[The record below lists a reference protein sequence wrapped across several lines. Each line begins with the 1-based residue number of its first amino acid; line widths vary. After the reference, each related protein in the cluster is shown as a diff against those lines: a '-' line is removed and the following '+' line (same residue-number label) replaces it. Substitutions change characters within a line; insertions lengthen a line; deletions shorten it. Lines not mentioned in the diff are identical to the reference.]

1 MFKKIIF
8 FVLFFFILIVNLYS
22 LKPILNSGYYFDDTY
37 NSQTKSYL
45 NYQNKTV
52 AQFSKE
58 ISNGWLQHGRILPGF
73 IYGGYGFWVNA
84 VTSLFQYKVF
94 MILMHLTVIIIF
106 SLLLYKLSKMP
117 SVFFLSFL
125 ILPIFFQFRR
135 SPDPVTSFGFLVP
148 LTFLYLESSLILL
161 NKYLETN
168 KNSYLF
174 FSLSFYLLML
184 LMFYEIAYIFFPIVV
199 CIVYLHKK
207 KLVETLKLSL
217 PYTILSFIFI
227 AIYFYILSR
236 ATTGTYNGSTINF
249 NIALIISAFLKQV
262 SASLPLSYFF
272 ASKPQFFHIN
282 SLDYIYAAI
291 TSLIS
296 FFLLMKLKIKKY
308 KISIFFLLFQ
318 LGFLLIIL
326 STIPIALSK
335 RYQMEVG
342 WGIGYLPVYIS
353 YFGTASIFIATLF
366 FLRKKIKSNFLSSML
381 IILISILIGIAGF
394 LNLQNNKLVVEDL
407 NYIFKHPRD
416 LATASLNSKMADN
429 IPENATL
436 ITLNDLYWDNSN
448 FYSDAA
454 KKRFNVI
461 NLETFINKLN
471 SANDVKIIKD
481 QDNTYLISYRVIN
494 KELGYA
500 YIAKAIDIY
509 LINKDEKIFL
519 TKNVQLFIKN
529 NSPYKFVDYR
539 SFSTI
544 FDAGFKKNR
553 VKLNDLKPIQKDGV
567 GEAYQINSDELI
579 SFDSIRLINPNNSD
593 ELNNPNNINLIENSY
608 VNGLFYI
615 WKKGVSGLEINAND
629 NWRWATNNSRL
640 LIINSYPHERA
651 VKMSMTISTGFSE
664 ISNLNIKNR
673 VSGIDENIKISINPT
688 NYEKIVYLNSGVNQF
703 DFVSDSKRI
712 INAGDPR
719 DLRFKISNFSAME
732 IK

>member
-1 MFKKIIF
+1 MLKKIIF
-8 FVLFFFILIVNLYS
+8 SVLFLLILIVNLYS
-22 LKPILNSGYYFDDTY
+22 FKPILSSGFYFDDAY

-45 NYQNKTV
+45 NYYNKTTT
-52 AQFSKE
+52 QFNKE
-58 ISNGWLQHGRILPGF
+58 IYEGWLQHGRVIPGF

-84 VTSLFQYKVF
+84 VTSLFQYKAF
-94 MILMHLTVIIIF
+94 MIIMHLAAIIIF
-106 SLLLYKLSKMP
+106 SLLLYRLSKMP

-148 LTFLYLESSLILL
+148 LTFLYLESALISL
-161 NKYLETN
+161 NKYLET
-168 KNSYLF
+168 KKILYLF
-174 FSLSFYLLML
+174 ISLSFYFLML
-184 LMFYEIAYIFFPIVV
+184 LMFYEIAYIFFPIIICV
-199 CIVYLHKK
+199 IFFQKK
-207 KLVETLKLSL
+207 SLIETLKLSL
-217 PYTILSFIFI
+217 PYVVLSTIFI
-227 AIYFYILSR
+227 TVYFYVLTK

-249 NIALIISAFLKQV
+249 NFNLIVSAFLKQI
-262 SASLPLSYFF
+262 SASLPLSYLLV
-272 ASKPQFFHIN
+272 SKPQFFHIN
-282 SLDYIYAAI
+282 SLDYIYATI
-291 TSLIS
+291 ISLIS
-296 FFLLMKLKIKKY
+296 FFLLMKLKLKKY
-308 KISIFFLLFQ
+308 RISIFFLLFL

-342 WGIGYLPVYIS
+342 WGIGYLPVYIA
-353 YFGTASIFIATLF
+353 YFGTALILITLLLLIVKKITNSFLKCAFIIIISIFMGAT
-366 FLRKKIKSNFLSSML
+366 
-381 IILISILIGIAGF
+381 GF
-394 LNLQNNKLVVEDL
+394 LNLQNNKLVIEDL

-416 LATASLNSKMADN
+416 LVADSLSSKIVDN
-429 IPENATL
+429 IEKNATL
-436 ITLNDLYWDNSN
+436 ITLNGLYWDNSN

-461 NLETFINKLN
+461 NLETFISKLN
-471 SANDVKIIKD
+471 STDDVKVIKD

-500 YIAKAIDIY
+500 YITKAIDIY

-539 SFSTI
+539 SFSTV
-544 FDAGFKKNR
+544 FDGGFKKNR
-553 VKLNDLKPIQKDGV
+553 VKLNNLKLIQKDEV

-608 VNGLFYI
+608 VKGLFYI

-629 NWRWATNNSRL
+629 SWRWATNNSRL
-640 LIINSYPHERA
+640 LIINSYPYERA
-651 VKMSMTISTGFSE
+651 IKISMTISTGYSE
-664 ISNLNIKNR
+664 KSNLDIKNR

-712 INAGDPR
+712 FNAGDPR